1 MPTEAVH
8 VSPQDSSSSGSTSS
22 FLSFDVDFDK
32 LDSAALNPA
41 SNSWV
46 SSSAREHADPQ
57 HPSSNFLEQYTSTAN
72 SSIPPLNYHPRK
84 LEMIKVFPSTI
95 QFDDDKP
102 ASILFAPP
110 ESSSSTS
117 SSTPSC
123 YTPSSESNTPFDWLT
138 EGLSASDILAPTVPD
153 LAFSFVPS
161 TNWKSSNTTVSK
173 INNIHHTPTTP
184 KNISNSNAAFKTD
197 HTHSRQS
204 SNQPMYSTPT
214 QDAKPKA
221 SRSSDDGN
229 DDEEH
234 EKQDEESEDEK
245 GLKDSENESRGCF
258 LRTPT
263 TFLSDGSEKLV
274 QPMKATPKAQQ
285 THHRMKSAPMSL
297 VGSRTTTMMAT
308 PSSEKMRAKK
318 SLSSMFG
325 NTGRFRG
332 SISLESQLEDVL
344 SQAEHLQQSMS
355 AAGDHQSHSRRHT
368 ATAGLKMPHADSSPS
383 RPAGQ
388 YQKAKQRISSFL
400 SLLPAD
406 SVAPAS
412 STPQRDEPVLLQSS
426 VSNNNNKPS
435 YRRSSGNLLDKASH
449 SFSQAS
455 FRTFN
460 SSNTDH
466 LPNGSLSTHPSTP
479 EKQASV
485 NNTSHT
491 SHPYLKSSRSFLN
504 LLSSK
509 LK

>member
-1 MPTEAVH
+1 
-8 VSPQDSSSSGSTSS
+8 
-22 FLSFDVDFDK
+22 
-32 LDSAALNPA
+32 
-41 SNSWV
+41 
-46 SSSAREHADPQ
+46 
-57 HPSSNFLEQYTSTAN
+57 
-72 SSIPPLNYHPRK
+72 
-84 LEMIKVFPSTI
+84 
-95 QFDDDKP
+95 
-102 ASILFAPP
+102 
-110 ESSSSTS
+110 
-117 SSTPSC
+117 
-123 YTPSSESNTPFDWLT
+123 
-138 EGLSASDILAPTVPD
+138 
-153 LAFSFVPS
+153 
-161 TNWKSSNTTVSK
+161 
-173 INNIHHTPTTP
+173 
-184 KNISNSNAAFKTD
+184 
-197 HTHSRQS
+197 
-204 SNQPMYSTPT
+204 
-214 QDAKPKA
+214 
-221 SRSSDDGN
+221 
-229 DDEEH
+229 
-234 EKQDEESEDEK
+234 
-245 GLKDSENESRGCF
+245 
-258 LRTPT
+258 
-263 TFLSDGSEKLV
+263 
-274 QPMKATPKAQQ
+274 
-285 THHRMKSAPMSL
+285 
-297 VGSRTTTMMAT
+297 
-308 PSSEKMRAKK
+308 
-318 SLSSMFG
+318 MFG

-388 YQKAKQRISSFL
+388 YQKAKKRISSFL